1 LHAIVSE
8 GGTLVRYLVTG
19 GQVNDV
25 TQAGALVE
33 GLEGAAV
40 VGDRAYDADAFIER
54 IASVGMRVVIPSRAN
69 RRWQRWHDEVL
80 HRQRNVLERYF
91 GRLKQYRRVAT
102 RYDKTALS
110 YLGFVA
116 TAALLIALSG
126 WR

>member
-1 LHAIVSE
+1 VHAIVSE
-8 GGTLVRYLVTG
+8 DGALVRYLVTG
-19 GQVNDV
+19 GQVSDV

-33 GLEGAAV
+33 GLEGAGI

-54 IASVGMRVVIPSRAN
+54 IASAGKQVVIPPRAN
-69 RRWQRWHDEVL
+69 RRWQRRHDEAL
-80 HRQRNVLERYF
+80 YRQRNVIERFF

>member
-1 LHAIVSE
+1 VS
-8 GGTLVRYLVTG
+8 
-19 GQVNDV
+19 DV
-25 TQAGALVE
+25 TQATALVDMRV
-33 GLEGAAV
+33 GSAI

-54 IASVGMRVVIPSRAN
+54 VAALDMQAVIPSRVN
-69 RRWQRWHDEVL
+69 RKTLRRYDAVAY
-80 HRQRNVLERYF
+80 RTRNVIERFF

-116 TAALLIALSG
+116 MAAALIDASG